1 MISPQ
6 SSINNYD
13 LQIINRH
20 NVITSHKSC
29 SKSPVHEDSVNDH
42 TFKLVIMN
50 CQSIMGKKSVLDN
63 LIYQFKPDIIVG
75 TESWLKSTI
84 PTNGI
89 FSSCFEVFRRDRP
102 AVDGYGVSFWHVA
115 KISVGKAY
123 LSSCLVMLK

>member
-29 SKSPVHEDSVNDH
+29 RKSPVHEDSVNDH

-75 TESWLKSTI
+75 IESWLKSTI
-84 PTNGI
+84 PITMKFFLYVLRFLEEI
-89 FSSCFEVFRRDRP
+89 DQ
-102 AVDGYGVSFWHVA
+102 
-115 KISVGKAY
+115 
-123 LSSCLVMLK
+123 L